1 MRSSGLAH
9 EIEFAEAKSRNR
21 RDALFATTCLRLLRR
36 WAVAHPQAELVES
49 LAQSLADLI
58 FSSEPCA
65 PAVGGARGDADLLAT
80 RLPWFELCGRV
91 RDEKRQEALE
101 KEALQLERQELVASI
116 ASLEEEL
123 NSDARAQELFLAGAQ
138 AREEQA
144 RAEHSRELA
153 MMQQREAELVE
164 GHSREAALLS
174 RRLEY
179 SDAALQ
185 RAREE
190 LAAADAARSRRTEAA
205 HAASDKLARGV
216 AAASPP
222 RGTAEVAATLQA
234 QLRALQLSTL
244 SVPAA
249 DAGSV
254 AAELH
259 REAALL
265 PRGRAAATREAGLPP
280 AAARAV
286 ETQQVLA
293 AYLAASLAASVEVE
307 QPRTGVA
314 QQRRISSTAVP
325 PRTGQRHLSVPAPR
339 RSVVM

>member
-1 MRSSGLAH
+1 MHSVSTHMRSTGLSL
-9 EIEFAEAKSRNR
+9 EIEFAEAKSRNQ
-21 RDALFATTCLRLLRR
+21 RDALFAMQCLQLLRR

-49 LAQSLADLI
+49 LAESFTDLI
-58 FSSEPCA
+58 FSNEPCA
-65 PAVGGARGDADLLAT
+65 PAFGGSRKDPDPLAT

-91 RDEKRQEALE
+91 RDEKRREALA

-123 NSDARAQELFLAGAQ
+123 NSDARAQERELFLAQAQ
-138 AREEQA
+138 AREEEA

-164 GHSREAALLS
+164 GHRREAALLT

-190 LAAADAARSRRTEAA
+190 LAAADVARSRRADAA
-205 HAASDKLARGV
+205 QAASDKLAQGV
-216 AAASPP
+216 TTVSPS

-244 SVPAA
+244 SGAPAA
-249 DAGSV
+249 DVGVV

-259 REAALL
+259 REAELL
-265 PRGRAAATREAGLPP
+265 EAGPLQGLGALPP

-286 ETQQVLA
+286 ETQKVLA
-293 AYLAASLAASVEVE
+293 AYLE
-307 QPRTGVA
+307 QPRA
-314 QQRRISSTAVP
+314 AQRRRSSSATAP
-325 PRTGQRHLSVPAPR
+325 PRTGHHTAHLELPAR
-339 RSVVM
+339 RSAM